1 MSTLTHLSD
10 AELDA
15 VNGGLFDF
23 TSVHVSTKIASNVAL
38 QSNQQ
43 TNVGILQAI
52 AAEGGGQ
59 VNSANQVAIA

>member
-1 MSTLTHLSD
+1 MD
-10 AELDA
+10 F
-15 VNGGLFDF
+15 FDF